1 MDIDCIDT
9 TEFWIIEEEI
19 PDFGD
24 EEVNNIINQNNPVR
38 PEKIP
43 IFCRMAKS

>member
-9 TEFWIIEEEI
+9 TDFSIIEEEI

-24 EEVNNIINQNNPVR
+24 EEVEGKTHSGSMDLAI
-38 PEKIP
+38 
-43 IFCRMAKS
+43 